1 MNDFGTFGSKRGDPW
16 QTRAHML
23 VFSICYHWAGFDL
36 QRTQVTTGVSAI
48 RYINGLLT
56 GKPTKKQV
64 EVALQLVV
72 IQ

>member
-16 QTRAHML
+16 QTGAHML
-23 VFSICYHWAGFDL
+23 AFSICYHWAGFDR
-36 QRTQVTTGVSAI
+36 QQTQVTTGVSAI
-48 RYINGLLT
+48 HYIYDLLA

-64 EVALQLVV
+64 EVALQLVA